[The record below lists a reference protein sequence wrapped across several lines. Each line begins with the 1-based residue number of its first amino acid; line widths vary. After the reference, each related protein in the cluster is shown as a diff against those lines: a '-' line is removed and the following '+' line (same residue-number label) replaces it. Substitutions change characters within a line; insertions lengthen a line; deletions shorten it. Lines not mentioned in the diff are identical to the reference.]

1 MGLAVLALC
10 CHFYLNEEMKL
21 REWIG
26 VVLAFYYT
34 VKLSSNFDYGDT
46 WHRDEAEVQG
56 WEMSFSAVYILLMA
70 ASFSN
75 LGNFLQTRQRLNAP
89 KGSIGAASASSMA
102 PAGSSAVGDMMEFSA
117 GYLPSSKTSQDLVIG
132 AVIGAIFGLSAS
144 MSKVGFLLE
153 YDYDSKLCIIL
164 GIACSIVITA
174 CGVVLRNEAMKRG
187 ATMVICATA
196 AMTQMVTV
204 LLVGI
209 FMLDE
214 ALPDPDWDDDATRK
228 YNNIV
233 ISWVGMLVA
242 AALLASVDRTSGRLD
257 EDEKVG

>member
-10 CHFYLNEEMKL
+10 CHFYLAEEMKL

-26 VVLAFYYT
+26 VVLAFYFT

-46 WHRDEAEVQG
+46 WQRDAAETQG
-56 WEMSFSAVYILLMA
+56 WEMSFSAMYILLMA
-70 ASFSN
+70 GTFSY
-75 LGNFLQTRQRLNAP
+75 LGNFLQMRQRLSAP

-102 PAGSSAVGDMMEFSA
+102 PAGSAVDDMMEFSA
-117 GYLPSSKTSQDLVIG
+117 GYLPSTKTSQDLAIG

-153 YDYDSKLCIIL
+153 LDYDSKLCIVF
-164 GIACSIVITA
+164 GVACSIVITA
-174 CGVVLRNEAMKRG
+174 CGVVLRNDAMKRG
-187 ATMVICATA
+187 ATMVICSTA
-196 AMTQMVTV
+196 AMTQMLTV
-204 LLVGI
+204 LFVGI

-214 ALPDPDWDDDATRK
+214 ALPDPDWDDDSTRK

-242 AALLASVDRTSGRLD
+242 AVLLASVDRTSGRID